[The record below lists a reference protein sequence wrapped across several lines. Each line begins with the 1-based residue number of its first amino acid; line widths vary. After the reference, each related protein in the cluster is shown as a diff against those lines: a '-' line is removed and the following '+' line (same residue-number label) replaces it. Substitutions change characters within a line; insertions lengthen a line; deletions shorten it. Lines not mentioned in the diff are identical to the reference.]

1 MALTSTDETDLIL
14 PLFTGMRENPR
25 FATFLERLRRRTD
38 ANHIGLI
45 HRTHDWAGKREATY
59 FAGEDLRRRAVET
72 GSPDP
77 FETDHALFE
86 QLRPNRVYSLSELV
100 EHDPVARAAR
110 ARRMANLG
118 LADERIVRITD
129 GETFTAWLMLARSK
143 PCSAADSALLSNLAP
158 YVAIALGNLVA
169 AERDRLLARINSLS
183 LTRAG
188 RGWMTFDR
196 EQRLTAIDPET
207 ASYWERHCG
216 GEPRIGE
223 RLRALDKGAE
233 RELAMAITDLSDNPQ
248 HPAHPVL
255 LRRGPRMEALLM
267 AMDGGSEQPGDIL
280 ALVPLPHDSPTQGAT
295 RLSQVHDLPPR
306 EAELAMALAG
316 GHSIAESAERMGLTL
331 ETARNYSKRLYAKL
345 GVRGQ
350 AELVR
355 LVYES
360 TAVLA

>member
-14 PLFTGMRENPR
+14 PLFTGTHENPR

-45 HRTHDWAGKREATY
+45 HHTHDWTGGRKSTY
-59 FAGEDLRRRAVET
+59 FAGEDLRRRAAET
-72 GSPDP
+72 NSPDP
-77 FETDHALFE
+77 FETDRALFE

-118 LADERIVRITD
+118 LADERVVRITD
-129 GETFTAWLMLARSK
+129 GDSFTAWLMLARAK

-158 YVAIALGNLVA
+158 YVGIALGNLVA
-169 AERDRLLARINSLS
+169 AERDRLLARINALS
-183 LTRAG
+183 LARAG
-188 RGWMTFDR
+188 RGWMTFDLD
-196 EQRLTAIDPET
+196 QRLTAIDPET
-207 ASYWERHCG
+207 ATYWEAHCG
-216 GEPRIGE
+216 TEPRIGE
-223 RLRALDKGAE
+223 RLRGLDQGTD
-233 RELAMAITDLSDNPQ
+233 RELAAAMADLADDPGR
-248 HPAHPVL
+248 PARAVL
-255 LRRGPRMEALLM
+255 LRQVPRMEALLM
-267 AMDGGSEQPGDIL
+267 AMDAGSEDPGDIL
-280 ALVPLPHDSPTQGAT
+280 ALVPLPRELPADGAA
-295 RLSQVHDLPPR
+295 RLAQVHDLPPR
-306 EAELAMALAG
+306 EAELAMELAG